1 MPFGASAA
9 RPAAW
14 VSFWAIGPS
23 ASVWKAATRCKN
35 DCVPG
40 AELAIGSWVS
50 RATIPP
56 TTLAMIP
63 AAGVLKEESI
73 VTPEAVAVAWIR
85 LPITSG
91 LLRLTVP
98 VVVRNRSVSAPK
110 HLVIRPAMARPA
122 GFPGRPMSR
131 AAASWATR

>member
-14 VSFWAIGPS
+14 VSFWAITPL
-23 ASVWKAATRCKN
+23 ASVWKAATRCRN

-40 AELAIGSWVS
+40 AELAVGSWAS
-50 RATIPP
+50 SASIPP

-63 AAGVLKEESI
+63 AAGVLSKEST
-73 VTPEAVAVAWIR
+73 VRPEAVAVAWIR
-85 LPITSG
+85 LSITAGS
-91 LLRLTVP
+91 LRLTVP
-98 VVVRNRSVSAPK
+98 VVAMNRSVSAPK
-110 HLVIRPAMARPA
+110 ALVITSEVARPA
-122 GFPGRPMSR
+122 GLSGRPMRR